1 MVVVVAMATTYGR
14 RRHGLSGHRPRE
26 RVHGRLV
33 IDDRVAW
40 VDGRRRR
47 VGSELILLRTEVVV
61 GIRLVA
67 VVLVHGSGV
76 GRGYTHARRVS
87 RRDGLREARKSDGGR
102 MVDAA

>member
-1 MVVVVAMATTYGR
+1 M
-14 RRHGLSGHRPRE
+14 
-26 RVHGRLV
+26 V